1 MHNFT
6 SNELLTYLT
15 NTTDSVQDDA
25 IIKWLA
31 SDETLK
37 NEVELMQQTLDDLS
51 NFSVIP
57 NDRIMDTIMAA
68 LRYEKN
74 AHAV

>member
-6 SNELLTYLT
+6 SNDLLIYLT
-15 NTTDSVQDDA
+15 NESDSVQDDA
-25 IIKWLA
+25 ITTWLA
-31 SDETLK
+31 SDESFQ
-37 NEVELMQQTLDDLS
+37 NEVESMEQTLDDLS
-51 NFSVIP
+51 TFSVIP

-68 LRYEKN
+68 LRYKKN

>member
-6 SNELLTYLT
+6 SNDLLTYLT
-15 NTTDSVQDDA
+15 NESDSVQDDA
-25 IIKWLA
+25 ITTWLA
-31 SDETLK
+31 SDESFQ
-37 NEVELMQQTLDDLS
+37 NEVESMQQTLDDLS
-51 NFSVIP
+51 TFSVIP

>member
-1 MHNFT
+1 MPNFT
-6 SNELLTYLT
+6 SNDLLTYLT
-15 NTTDSVQDDA
+15 NTTESVQDDA

-31 SDETLK
+31 SDESLK
-37 NEVELMQQTLDDLS
+37 NEVESMQQTLDDLS
-51 NFSVIP
+51 TFSVIP

-68 LRYEKN
+68 LRHEKN

>member
-6 SNELLTYLT
+6 SNDLLTYLT
-15 NTTDSVQDDA
+15 NTTESVQDDA
-25 IIKWLA
+25 IIKFLA
-31 SDETLK
+31 SDESLK
-37 NEVELMQQTLDDLS
+37 NEVESMQQTLDDLS
-51 NFSVIP
+51 TFSVIP
-57 NDRIMDTIMAA
+57 NDRIMDTILAA